1 VDSDD
6 ERQRWT
12 EQRGSAQKN
21 ALYIKITPHTSPN
34 FHPSSLLIAFACTP
48 NIQFFFVRS
57 LEVFHG
63 FFFDDDEESEKV
75 IGEKV
80 VSSTSGGGR

>member
-1 VDSDD
+1 MDSDD

-12 EQRGSAQKN
+12 EQQGSAQKN
-21 ALYIKITPHTSPN
+21 ALYIKITPQP
-34 FHPSSLLIAFACTP
+34 PLLIAFVRTP
-48 NIQFFFVRS
+48 NIQFFCVRS

-80 VSSTSGGGR
+80 VSSTSGGR